1 MEKLEN
7 YIIVY
12 AFNTDD
18 LEKKVNSKIVKGYI
32 PLGGVSVLAGKY
44 KDFAGGLYQ
53 SMILDKPKVEKKEKI
68 KIEPKKEINLERAIN
83 ISEIFFCPECGTVAE
98 EYRNGIWGCGNEDCD
113 FETDNID
120 NLNQFKRSIK
130 WTKKNN

>member
-1 MEKLEN
+1 MENKEK
-7 YIIVY
+7 YIILY

-53 SMILDKPKVEKKEKI
+53 SMILDKPKVE
-68 KIEPKKEINLERAIN
+68 KKEINLERAIN

-120 NLNQFKRSIK
+120 NLNQFKRSII
-130 WTKKNN
+130 